1 MILDQLKNAKLYF
14 SIGERIA
21 KALQYLET
29 TDFSNIE
36 AGKYDIDGDLIYAVV
51 SVYNTKPL
59 SSAKWEA
66 HKRYIDVQYVFSGKE
81 KMGVTS
87 SDKVIPIE
95 EYNIDNDYAIYK
107 GDGNYI
113 YVEEGSFA
121 VFFPS
126 DIHMPGLS
134 VNIPKEVKKVVV
146 KVQVEGYEIK
156 EEKTEE
162 PAEPVIE

>member
-14 SIGERIA
+14 SLGERIS
-21 KALQYLET
+21 KALQYLAT
-29 TDFSNIE
+29 TDFSNLE
-36 AGKYDIDGDLIYAVV
+36 PGRYDIDGDNIYAMV

-59 SSAKWEA
+59 SSTKWEA
-66 HKRYIDVQYVFSGKE
+66 HKKYIDVQYVVSGKE

-87 SDKVIPIE
+87 ADKVIPME
-95 EYNIDNDYAIYK
+95 EYSENNDCTIYK

-113 YVEEGSFA
+113 YVDEGSFA

-126 DIHMPGLS
+126 DIHMPGIS

-146 KVQVEGYEIK
+146 KVKIEDVENK
-156 EEKTEE
+156 EEII
-162 PAEPVIE
+162 AEPDPIVI

>member
-21 KALQYLET
+21 KALQYLKT
-29 TDFSNIE
+29 TDFLNLE
-36 AGKYDIDGDLIYAVV
+36 PGRYDIDGDNIYALV

-66 HKRYIDVQYVFSGKE
+66 HKKYIDIQYIESGKE

-87 SDKVIPIE
+87 TDKVIPLE
-95 EYNIDNDYAIYK
+95 EYSEYNDCRIYK

-113 YVEEGSFA
+113 MVDEGSFA
-121 VFFPS
+121 VFFPT
-126 DIHMPGLS
+126 DVHMPGVS
-134 VNIPKEVKKVVV
+134 INIPKEVKKVVV
-146 KVQVEGYEIK
+146 KVKVEGIESN
-156 EEKTEE
+156 EEKIEE
-162 PAEPVIE
+162 PDIIVI